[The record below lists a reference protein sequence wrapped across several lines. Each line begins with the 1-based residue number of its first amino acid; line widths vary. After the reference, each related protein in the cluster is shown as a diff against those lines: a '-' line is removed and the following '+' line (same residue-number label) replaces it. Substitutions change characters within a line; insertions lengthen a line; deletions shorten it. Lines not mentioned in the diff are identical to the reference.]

1 MKLTWLDTGALVL
14 VIVGGLNWG
23 LAVFNFN
30 LVNQLLGG
38 VPMLETIVYGLVGLA
53 AIYVA
58 MMVPK
63 LNKG

>member
-38 VPMLETIVYGLVGLA
+38 VPMLETIVYGVVGLA

-58 MMVPK
+58 MIVPK
-63 LNKG
+63 LSKG

>member
-38 VPMLETIVYGLVGLA
+38 VPILETIVYGVVGLA

-63 LNKG
+63 LSKG

>member
-38 VPMLETIVYGLVGLA
+38 VPMLETIVYGVVGLA

>member
-30 LVNQLLGG
+30 LVNQLFGG
-38 VPMLETIVYGLVGLA
+38 VPMLETIVYGAVGLA

-63 LNKG
+63 LSKG